1 MAEFK
6 TAEALVENILEEKPS
21 TRFSDYNLFV
31 EVVRRL
37 NRDLLKLSIVD
48 FYRAVKQKGNGIPQ
62 YETVTRCRRK
72 IQAKRPELKEPH
84 TAQKRAEREAEYKD
98 YARS

>member
-1 MAEFK
+1 VAEFE
-6 TAEALVENILEEKPS
+6 TAEVLVEKILEEKPS

-37 NRDLLKLSIVD
+37 NRKLLRLPVEE
-48 FYRAVKQKGNGIPQ
+48 FFRAVKHKENGVPK

-84 TAQKRAEREAEYKD
+84 TAQKRAERETEFKD

>member
-1 MAEFK
+1 MAEFE
-6 TAEALVENILEEKPS
+6 TAEVLVEKILEEKPS
-21 TRFSDYNLFV
+21 ARFSDYNLFI

-37 NRDLLKLSIVD
+37 NRKLLRLPAEE
-48 FYRAVKQKGNGIPQ
+48 FFRAVKHKENGVPK

-84 TAQKRAEREAEYKD
+84 TAQKRAERETEFKD
-98 YARS
+98 YARN

>member
-1 MAEFK
+1 MAEFE
-6 TAEALVENILEEKPS
+6 TSEVLVEKILEEKPS

-37 NRDLLKLSIVD
+37 NRKLLRLPAED
-48 FYRAVKQKGNGIPQ
+48 FFRAVKHKENGVPK

-84 TAQKRAEREAEYKD
+84 TAQKRAKQEAKYKD

>member
-1 MAEFK
+1 MAEFE
-6 TAEALVENILEEKPS
+6 TAEKLVHTILLENVS
-21 TRFSDYNLFV
+21 TRFSDYNLFR

-37 NRDLLKLSIVD
+37 NRNLLKLPADEFFKVIKHKDSGVP
-48 FYRAVKQKGNGIPQ
+48 K

-72 IQAKRPELKEPH
+72 LQAKYPELKDPH
-84 TAQKRAEREAEYKD
+84 TAREREERVQDFKD

>member
-1 MAEFK
+1 MAEFETTEK
-6 TAEALVENILEEKPS
+6 LVHKILINNPS

-31 EVVRRL
+31 AVVRKLKPELLRL
-37 NRDLLKLSIVD
+37 PIEE
-48 FYRAVKQKGNGIPQ
+48 FFTTVKGKDSGIPK

-72 IQAKRPELKEPH
+72 IQANNPELKEPH
-84 TAQKRAEREAEYKD
+84 TAQKRAEQETEYKA

>member
-1 MAEFK
+1 MAEFE
-6 TAEALVENILEEKPS
+6 TSEVLVEKILEEKPS

-37 NRDLLKLSIVD
+37 NRKLLRLPAED
-48 FYRAVKQKGNGIPQ
+48 FFRAVKHKENGVPKH
-62 YETVTRCRRK
+62 ETVTRCRRK

-84 TAQKRAEREAEYKD
+84 TAQKRAERETEFKD